1 MTMEL
6 VDLAAAKALASA
18 AVLLFMTVLVMA
30 AAKRISTC
38 ILFFSAQCAV
48 MTALILAMAY
58 VHHSAEAYVIA
69 AMVLV
74 VKVLAIPYALSR
86 IVKSLQAPREVTAST
101 SSAQSVFIA
110 SGLIMLSFFAIAPYA
125 RELRVDENMLAAAVA
140 LVLTGAF
147 LMVSRKKALMQVIGL
162 LVLENGI
169 FLAALTTT
177 FGMPLIIEIGIFFDL
192 LMGVFLMGL
201 FVFRIRD
208 TFEHLDVSK
217 LRKLRG

>member
-1 MTMEL
+1 MGLFE
-6 VDLAAAKALASA
+6 LAAAKALASS
-18 AVLLFMTVLVMA
+18 AVFLFMTVLLMA

-38 ILFFSAQCAV
+38 IVLFGAQCAV
-48 MTALILAMAY
+48 MTAQILATAW
-58 VHHSAEAYVIA
+58 VHHSAEAYAVA
-69 AMVLV
+69 ALV
-74 VKVLAIPYALSR
+74 FIVKVVAIPYVLFR
-86 IVKSLQAPREVTAST
+86 VVDGLKTVREVQAST
-101 SSAQSVFIA
+101 TPAQSVYIA
-110 SGLIMLSFFAIAPYA
+110 CALILLSFFAVAPYVRA
-125 RELRVDENMLAAAVA
+125 LRLDEDMLAAAVA

-147 LMVSRKKALMQVIGL
+147 LMVSRKKALMQVVGL

-177 FGMPLIIEIGIFFDL
+177 FGMPLVIEIGIFFDL

>member
-1 MTMEL
+1 MEL
-6 VDLAAAKALASA
+6 FELAATRALASSA
-18 AVLLFMTVLVMA
+18 VFLFITVLLMA

-38 ILFFSAQCAV
+38 IVLFSVQCAV
-48 MTALILAMAY
+48 MTAQILATAWVY
-58 VHHSAEAYVIA
+58 HSAEAYIVA
-69 AMVLV
+69 ALV
-74 VKVLAIPYALSR
+74 FAIKVVAIPYVLFR
-86 IVKSLQAPREVTAST
+86 IVDALKTVREVQAST
-101 SSAQSVFIA
+101 TPAQSVYIA
-110 SGLIMLSFFAIAPYA
+110 CALILLSFFAVAPYVRA
-125 RELRVDENMLAAAVA
+125 LRLDQDMLAAAVA

-147 LMVSRKKALMQVIGL
+147 LMVSRKKAVMQVVGL

-177 FGMPLIIEIGIFFDL
+177 FGMPLVIEIGIFFDL

>member
-1 MTMEL
+1 MGL
-6 VDLAAAKALASA
+6 VEVAAAKALASS
-18 AVLLFMTVLVMA
+18 AVLLFVMVLLMV

-38 ILFFSAQCAV
+38 ILLFSAQCAV
-48 MTALILAMAY
+48 ITAQILATAY
-58 VHHSAEAYVIA
+58 VHRSLEAYAVA
-69 AMVLV
+69 GLVLT
-74 VKVLAIPYALSR
+74 VKVVAIPYALSR
-86 IVKSLQAPREVTAST
+86 IVENLQAPRDVTSST

-110 SGLIMLSFFAIAPYA
+110 SALILLSFFAIAPYA
-125 RELRVDENMLAAAVA
+125 RELRVDEDMLAAAVA

-147 LMVSRKKALMQVIGL
+147 LMVSRKKALMQVVGL

-208 TFEHLDVSK
+208 TFDHLDVSK

>member
-1 MTMEL
+1 MGL
-6 VDLAAAKALASA
+6 VEFAAAKALASSA
-18 AVLLFMTVLVMA
+18 VFLFITVLLMA

-38 ILFFSAQCAV
+38 ILLFSAQCAV
-48 MTALILAMAY
+48 MTAQILATAY
-58 VHHSAEAYVIA
+58 VHRSAEAYAVA
-69 AMVLV
+69 ALV
-74 VKVLAIPYALSR
+74 FGIKVVAIPYALFR
-86 IVKSLQAPREVTAST
+86 VVEALKTAREVQSST
-101 SSAQSVFIA
+101 TPAQSVYIACALILLSFIA
-110 SGLIMLSFFAIAPYA
+110 VEPYVRA
-125 RELRVDENMLAAAVA
+125 LRLDEDMLAAAVA

-147 LMVSRKKALMQVIGL
+147 LMVSRKKALMQVVGL

-169 FLAALTTT
+169 FLAALATT
-177 FGMPLIIEIGIFFDL
+177 FGMPLVIEIGIFFDL